1 MRVVLALLG
10 AVVLGLVAFELALE
24 PSNADRTQVL
34 VIFVI
39 MAAVTALAGLV
50 IPRYT
55 GRLRS
60 LRSAVMFLAIA
71 SVAVVAFAVTVSAQL
86 MFFETH
92 DLVLLMVAVG
102 FGTALGVTL
111 AATVSKPLEA
121 DLAAIRRTAER
132 VADGDLSVHTGIDR
146 PDEVGAAGRAI
157 DSMVEQLAAAVAD
170 READEKARRQFLAA
184 VGHDLRSPLAAL
196 TAAVEALEDGIAPDP
211 DRYLRA
217 MRADLT
223 AMSHLVDD
231 LFLLA
236 TIEAGKLELDRD
248 PIDVAELADES
259 IDALHAIA
267 DRKGISLRLDVE
279 GGAPARGSSH
289 SLGRAIRN
297 LVDNAIRHAPEG
309 SQVVVRVTAEEDVVL
324 RVEDEGPGFSG
335 ELVESAFEGFVTGD
349 PARSRSRGGA
359 GLGLAIA
366 KGVVEAHGGA
376 IWAEEGPGGR
386 VGFRLPVGSAT

>member
-10 AVVLGLVAFELALE
+10 AVVLGLVAFEVGLE

-39 MAAVTALAGLV
+39 MAAVTALAGLI

-71 SVAVVAFAVTVSAQL
+71 SVAVVAFAVTISAQL

-92 DLVLLMVAVG
+92 DLILLMVAVG

-132 VADGDLSVHTGIDR
+132 VADGDLSAHTGIDR

-157 DSMVEQLAAAVAD
+157 DSMVEQLAAALAD

-211 DRYLRA
+211 ERYLRA
-217 MRADLT
+217 MRTDLT

-248 PIDVAELADES
+248 VIDVAELADES
-259 IDALHAIA
+259 IDALRAIA
-267 DRKGISLRLDVE
+267 DRKGVALRLDVE
-279 GGAPARGSSH
+279 GGAPTVGSSRA
-289 SLGRAIRN
+289 LGRAIRN
-297 LVDNAIRHAPEG
+297 LVDNAIRHAPAG
-309 SQVVVRVTAEEDVVL
+309 SQVVVRVTAADDVVV
-324 RVEDEGPGFSG
+324 RVEDGGPGFSDD
-335 ELVESAFEGFVTGD
+335 LVHTAFEGFVTGD
-349 PARSRSRGGA
+349 PARSRIRGGA

-366 KGVVEAHGGA
+366 RGVVDAHGGT
-376 IWAEEGPGGR
+376 IWAESGPGGK
-386 VGFRLPVGSAT
+386 VAFRLPVVSAS

>member
-10 AVVLGLVAFELALE
+10 AVVLGLLAFEVALE
-24 PSNADRTQVL
+24 PSSADRTQVL

-121 DLAAIRRTAER
+121 DLAAIRHTAER
-132 VADGDLSVHTGIDR
+132 VASGDLSVHTGIDR

-157 DSMVEQLAAAVAD
+157 DSMVEQLAVALAD

-211 DRYLRA
+211 ARYLRA

-267 DRKGISLRLDVE
+267 DRKGVSLRLDVE

-297 LVDNAIRHAPEG
+297 LVDNAIRHAPQG
-309 SQVVVRVTAEEDVVL
+309 SQVVVRVTADEDVVV

-335 ELVESAFEGFVTGD
+335 ELVETAFEGFVTGD

-376 IWAEEGPGGR
+376 IWAEEGPGGK

>member
-1 MRVVLALLG
+1 MRVVIALLG
-10 AVVLGLVAFELALE
+10 AVVLGLVAFEVALE
-24 PSNADRTQVL
+24 PSSSDRTQVL

-39 MAAVTALAGLV
+39 MAAVTALAGLI

-121 DLAAIRRTAER
+121 DLAAIRDTAKR
-132 VADGDLSVHTGIDR
+132 VADGDLSAHTGIDR

-157 DSMVEQLAAAVAD
+157 DSMVDQLAAALAD
-170 READEKARRQFLAA
+170 RQADEKARRQFLAA

-211 DRYLRA
+211 DRYLRS

-236 TIEAGKLELDRD
+236 MIEAGKLELDQD

-267 DRKGISLRLDVE
+267 DRKGVSLQLDVD
-279 GGAPARGSSH
+279 GGAPATGSSH

-309 SQVVVRVTAEEDVVL
+309 SEVMVRVAAGDGVVV

-335 ELVESAFEGFVTGD
+335 DLVESAFEGFVTGD

-366 KGVVEAHGGA
+366 RGVVEAHGGT
-376 IWAEEGPGGR
+376 IWAEEGPGGK

>member
-10 AVVLGLVAFELALE
+10 AVVLGLVAFEVALE
-24 PSNADRTQVL
+24 PSSADRTQVL

-39 MAAVTALAGLV
+39 MAAVTALAGLI

-71 SVAVVAFAVTVSAQL
+71 SVAVVAFAVTISAQL

-92 DLVLLMVAVG
+92 DLILLMVAVG

-132 VADGDLSVHTGIDR
+132 VADGDLSAHTGIER

-157 DSMVEQLAAAVAD
+157 DSMVEQLAAALAD

-211 DRYLRA
+211 ERYLRA
-217 MRADLT
+217 MRTDLT

-248 PIDVAELADES
+248 VIDVAELADES
-259 IDALHAIA
+259 IDALRAIA
-267 DRKGISLRLDVE
+267 DRKGVALRLDVE
-279 GGAPARGSSH
+279 GGAPTVGSSRA
-289 SLGRAIRN
+289 LGRAIRN
-297 LVDNAIRHAPEG
+297 LVDNAIRHAPAG
-309 SQVVVRVTAEEDVVL
+309 SQVVVRVTAADDVVV
-324 RVEDEGPGFSG
+324 RVEDGGPGFSDD
-335 ELVESAFEGFVTGD
+335 LVHTAFEGFVTGD
-349 PARSRSRGGA
+349 PARSRTRGGA

-366 KGVVEAHGGA
+366 RGVVDAHGGT
-376 IWAEEGPGGR
+376 IWAESGPGGK
-386 VGFRLPVGSAT
+386 VAFRLPVVSAS